1 MTKYEKLLIEAE
13 DQGVEVIEVDLG
25 TNKKCGKYLN
35 NKNESII
42 IINSN
47 ITDIEKHEVLAEELG
62 HHHTTYGNI
71 TNLDD
76 IRNKK
81 LELVARRDGFKTLVE
96 PIDIVNAMRNGATN
110 IYELAE
116 YVHVT
121 VDTFYTI
128 IEDLRKQ
135 YGLGIP
141 VGNYYIQ
148 LEPSFG
154 IYKDIDGLFNYNGK

>member
-1 MTKYEKLLIEAE
+1 MTKYEELLIEAE
-13 DQGVEVIEVDLG
+13 KEGVEVIEVDLS
-25 TNKKCGKYLN
+25 TKKKCGKYLSN
-35 NKNESII
+35 DDENII

-47 ITDIEKHEVLAEELG
+47 MTNIEKHEVLAEELG
-62 HHHTTYGNI
+62 HHHTTHGNI

-81 LELVARRDGFKTLVE
+81 LELIARRDGFKILVE
-96 PIDIVNAMRNGATN
+96 PIDIVNAMRHGCSN

-116 YVHVT
+116 YVHVST
-121 VDTFYTI
+121 DTFYEI
-128 IEDLRKQ
+128 IEDFKKQ

-148 LEPSFG
+148 LEPAFG
-154 IYKDIDGLFNYNGK
+154 IYRDINGLFKYSR